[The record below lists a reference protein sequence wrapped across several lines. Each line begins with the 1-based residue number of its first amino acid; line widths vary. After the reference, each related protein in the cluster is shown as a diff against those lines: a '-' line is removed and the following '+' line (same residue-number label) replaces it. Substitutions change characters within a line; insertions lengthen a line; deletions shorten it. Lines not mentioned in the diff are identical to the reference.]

1 MNPKQASTQCNREH
15 NNCVT
20 ALIYRIRSQAATE
33 RSKILNRSKKNSNQM
48 AKHQQLSGELFFGN
62 IRTNINTTHTLGRTH
77 KFTLEII
84 KSQAAGRPISLLNT
98 PNIRQSM
105 VIIALITFNA
115 VACTFFSLFLPI
127 CFHLH
132 SVLIFRYMHFDFC
145 YIEHAIILSKMPCNE
160 IKLTFILVFSLAIL
174 KISFGSSL

>member
-1 MNPKQASTQCNREH
+1 M
-15 NNCVT
+15 
-20 ALIYRIRSQAATE
+20 
-33 RSKILNRSKKNSNQM
+33 
-48 AKHQQLSGELFFGN
+48 
-62 IRTNINTTHTLGRTH
+62 
-77 KFTLEII
+77 
-84 KSQAAGRPISLLNT
+84 NT

-160 IKLTFILVFSLAIL
+160 FKLTFILVFSLAIL
-174 KISFGSSL
+174 KIHLVPLCKRKATKAHYITFKTEKSFNCWHLCVKSTKYTDNQIYGSFSMNQMRTFHNKILYNFKMSNKKNFNCFSYINQQKC

>member
-20 ALIYRIRSQAATE
+20 ALIYRIRSQTATE

-84 KSQAAGRPISLLNT
+84 KSQAAGRPISLEYSKYQAINGNYCFD
-98 PNIRQSM
+98 NIQCSCM
-105 VIIALITFNA
+105 HIFLS
-115 VACTFFSLFLPI
+115 FFTDLFSSSFCSHIQIHAFWFL
-127 CFHLH
+127 LH
-132 SVLIFRYMHFDFC
+132 WTCNHFIEDAMQWVQIDF
-145 YIEHAIILSKMPCNE
+145 YFGFFFGN
-160 IKLTFILVFSLAIL
+160 L
-174 KISFGSSL
+174 KNSFGSSL